1 MCLKI
6 ANGTLVTRRGSAAG
20 DLVCRDGI
28 IEQVGEVDRTAVDEV
43 VDASFAANILELL
56 DRVQAA
62 P

>member
-6 ANGTLVTRRGSAAG
+6 ANGTLVTRRG

-28 IEQVGEVDRTAVDEV
+28 IEQVGEVDQAAVDEV

-56 DRVQAA
+56 DRVQAV